1 MPGFATHYIFGR
13 ETYRKL
19 KCNPQKRNIYHNRA
33 AYALGLQGPD
43 LFFFYLPSYA
53 LYKSNLGSIAHTQ
66 ETGAFFLGL
75 IESCCRIT
83 NSTDRSIAEAYLT
96 GFLGHYLLDT
106 ACHPYVYAATH
117 YSGPKKDYFWRHAY
131 LETDIDTAL
140 LDLKL
145 HRKPCQFHAAS
156 TIALTR
162 RQKKVVARLLYDAY
176 HYAFP
181 TLRIRKSTM
190 HAGIFSIRLGMWM
203 LHDDSG
209 QKKVLFRFA
218 EKHFLGYPLFSPLI
232 PSDTLFFRTDPFNLR
247 HAVWTNPWNSSL
259 TSQASFFELYDAA
272 QERYLIQME
281 KLDALLHTAQDTPL
295 QRKLLH
301 NFMKDYQNLSFHS
314 GLDVSIPS

>member
-83 NSTDRSIAEAYLT
+83 DSTDRSIAEAYLT

-156 TIALTR
+156 TMPI
-162 RQKKVVARLLYDAY
+162 
-176 HYAFP
+176 
-181 TLRIRKSTM
+181 TM
-190 HAGIFSIRLGMWM
+190 HFRRCASERAPC
-203 LHDDSG
+203 G
-209 QKKVLFRFA
+209 QA
-218 EKHFLGYPLFSPLI
+218 
-232 PSDTLFFRTDPFNLR
+232 FFRSVWVCGCSTTIRDKKKCSSALR
-247 HAVWTNPWNSSL
+247 KNTSL
-259 TSQASFFELYDAA
+259 VILCF
-272 QERYLIQME
+272 
-281 KLDALLHTAQDTPL
+281 LH
-295 QRKLLH
+295 
-301 NFMKDYQNLSFHS
+301 
-314 GLDVSIPS
+314 